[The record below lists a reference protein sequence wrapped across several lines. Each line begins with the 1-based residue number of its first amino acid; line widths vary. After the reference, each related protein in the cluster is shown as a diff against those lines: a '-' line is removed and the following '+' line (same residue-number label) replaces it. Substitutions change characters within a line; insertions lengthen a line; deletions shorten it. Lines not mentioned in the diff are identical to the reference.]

1 MTKTDNFTD
10 IKPKNRVIRYF
21 HNGHEHIRGVF
32 GLQGRLPG
40 MKRFAVLLFAAVL
53 VFSFSARAAGNGEHV
68 SFTVNGTHTN
78 TDMNYT
84 NDALYAFMA
93 DKFDFDFRVEPVSKD
108 GQSERIRMWINSRA
122 MPDVVTWRS
131 FAYQEYVDF
140 ARAGLLAPLPED
152 WTTRYPN
159 LYEQM
164 IGCMGEEQFRKFE
177 IDGRFYG
184 IAHARNYRYNPVDT
198 PVDHVSVYYRKD
210 WATALGMDIGPVIT
224 IDELE
229 TYLRLCL
236 ERDFAGNGSTIGFS
250 EDPNRLATFF
260 CMQADVDWQ
269 KFYKAENGYAWGF
282 ANETVRDAAALANR
296 WYREGLIDPDFY
308 LQQSAETIANF
319 TTGQSAAMFG
329 NCQASSYLGYKQ
341 SFDEATG
348 LDSDTCVG
356 ITTIAGTDGVTRAIE
371 TLNWWSVS
379 LFSPETEPEVLDRIL
394 SAMDYCATQEGE
406 IVTNMGIP
414 GKDWEYDGAGNVQ
427 ILMPQKED
435 GSYPNIV
442 DLYNSY
448 NVFRT
453 WGLNADDFLYV
464 NPTYDK
470 AIIIDPILDFYRFRP
485 EGKVIPLDVDY
496 EFFSSENKARY
507 SLALED
513 EFARLVIGD
522 AETLEQDW
530 LDYIESEQK
539 IWQPVI
545 DDLNAAFFGG

>member
-1 MTKTDNFTD
+1 
-10 IKPKNRVIRYF
+10 
-21 HNGHEHIRGVF
+21 
-32 GLQGRLPG
+32 
-40 MKRFAVLLFAAVL
+40 MKRFAILLLAVVL
-53 VFSFSARAAGNGEHV
+53 VFSYGARVAVAEEHV
-68 SFTVNGTHTN
+68 TFTVNGTHTN
-78 TDMNYT
+78 TAMNYT
-84 NDALYAFMA
+84 SDALYAYMA
-93 DKFDFDFRVEPVSKD
+93 EKFNFDFHVEPVSKD
-108 GQSERIRMWINSRA
+108 SQSERIRLWINSHT
-122 MPDVVTWRS
+122 MPDVVTWRG

-152 WTTRYPN
+152 WTIRYPN

-184 IAHARNYRYNPVDT
+184 IAHARNYRYSPVDT
-198 PVDHVSVYYRKD
+198 LVDHVSVYYRKD
-210 WATALGMDIGPVIT
+210 WATALGMNIGEVIT

-229 TYLRLCL
+229 KYLRLCL
-236 ERDFAGNGSTIGFS
+236 EQDLAGNGSTIGFS
-250 EDPNRLATFF
+250 EDPDRLATFF
-260 CMQADVDWQ
+260 CMQADVDCE
-269 KFYKAENGYAWGF
+269 KFYKTDNGYAWGF
-282 ANETVRDAAALANR
+282 ANETVLDAARLANR
-296 WYREGLIDPDFY
+296 WYQEGLIDPDFY
-308 LQQSAETIANF
+308 LQQSGETIANF

-356 ITTIAGTDGVTRAIE
+356 IATIAGTDGVTCAIE

-394 SAMDYCATQEGE
+394 TAMDYCATPEGE
-406 IVTNMGIP
+406 VVANMGIP
-414 GKDWEYDGAGNVQ
+414 GRDWEYDENGNVR
-427 ILMPQKED
+427 ILMAQKAD

-453 WGLNADDFLYV
+453 WGLNADDFLFV

-470 AIIIDPILDFYRFRP
+470 KIIIDPIQNFYRFRP
-485 EGKVIPLDVDY
+485 NGKVIPLDVDY
-496 EFFSSENKARY
+496 EFFSSENKSRY

-522 AETLEQDW
+522 PDTLEQDW
-530 LDYIESEQK
+530 RDYIDSTQE